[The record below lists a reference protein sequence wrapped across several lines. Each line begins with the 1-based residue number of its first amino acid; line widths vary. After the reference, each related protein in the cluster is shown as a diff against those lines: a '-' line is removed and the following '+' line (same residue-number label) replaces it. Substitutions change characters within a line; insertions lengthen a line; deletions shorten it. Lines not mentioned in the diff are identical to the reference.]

1 VHRSKYQEFL
11 DIMTPRVRKLRCGP
25 VLSSTPVSADKL
37 IKVVDCGAMIS
48 SRLLAQLEDMLQQA
62 EKQGARIV
70 AGGKRY
76 IHPDWPEG
84 HYFQP
89 TLIADVKPEMDT
101 AKNECEW
108 TLHCSPD
115 DILSILSLTI
125 VFAPV
130 MNVIPYDTVEQAIEI
145 ANGTRYGLG
154 SAIFGN
160 DRAECRSVA
169 ERLEVGMVAINE
181 YVHVVGPY

>member
-1 VHRSKYQEFL
+1 
-11 DIMTPRVRKLRCGP
+11 MTSRVKKLRCGP
-25 VLSSTPVSADKL
+25 VLSSPSASEDKI

-62 EKQGARIV
+62 EKQGARILV
-70 AGGKRY
+70 GGKRY

-89 TLIADVKPEMDT
+89 TLIADVKPEMDI
-101 AKNECEW
+101 AKNECE
-108 TLHCSPD
+108 LPVQFILD
-115 DILSILSLTI
+115 DSLSVLPVTI

-130 MNVIPYDTVEQAIEI
+130 MNVIPFDTVEQAIDI

-181 YVHVVGPY
+181 LVHVEDAFERRD

>member
-11 DIMTPRVRKLRCGP
+11 DIMTPRVQRLRCGP
-25 VLSSTPVSADKL
+25 VLSSPPFSEDKL
-37 IKVVDCGAMIS
+37 LKVVDCGAMIS

-62 EKQGARIV
+62 TKQGARIV

-89 TLIADVKPEMDT
+89 TLIADVKPEMDI
-101 AKNECEW
+101 AKNECE
-108 TLHCSPD
+108 LAVHCISD
-115 DILSILSLTI
+115 DMLSVLPLTI

-130 MNVIPYDTVEQAIEI
+130 MNVIPYDTVEQAIDI

-160 DRAECRSVA
+160 DRAECRMVA

-181 YVHVVGPY
+181 